1 MKLETVTC
9 SLHFERDE
17 DFVVLSFSII
27 LKITENEATKFSS
40 QILHSGNT
48 DKFAFFF
55 SEQGCAV
62 VKAFYNRFMVYCLHL
77 IVFFLFCV
85 GLS

>member
-9 SLHFERDE
+9 SLHFERDG

-27 LKITENEATKFSS
+27 LKITEMKPRNSLRKFFTVATLTNLRS
-40 QILHSGNT
+40 
-48 DKFAFFF
+48 FF

-62 VKAFYNRFMVYCLHL
+62 VKAFYNRCMVYCLHL

>member
-9 SLHFERDE
+9 SLHFERDG

-55 SEQGCAV
+55 
-62 VKAFYNRFMVYCLHL
+62 
-77 IVFFLFCV
+77 
-85 GLS
+85 